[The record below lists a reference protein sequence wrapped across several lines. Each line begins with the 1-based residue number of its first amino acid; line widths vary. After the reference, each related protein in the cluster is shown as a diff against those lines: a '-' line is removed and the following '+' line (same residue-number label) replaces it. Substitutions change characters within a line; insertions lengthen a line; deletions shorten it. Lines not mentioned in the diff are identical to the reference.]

1 MSEVG
6 TAKISYDGT
15 LNDLYENDINKFV
28 EYNIHD
34 VRLVKLLND
43 KLDFIEIARGLAHVG
58 HVAYEDIFMSS
69 RYLEGAILT
78 YLKNKK
84 IVAPNKPK
92 HRAKKKEDKKF
103 VGAYVQEP
111 QKGKHNWVY
120 DLDITSMYPS
130 CIMSLNISP
139 ETKIGKI
146 TGWNQ
151 EEFLN
156 KNNSHETR
164 RRWE

>member
-1 MSEVG
+1 M
-6 TAKISYDGT
+6 
-15 LNDLYENDINKFV
+15 
-28 EYNIHD
+28 
-34 VRLVKLLND
+34 
-43 KLDFIEIARGLAHVG
+43 AHVG

-156 KNNSHETR
+156 KNNRKTYTITKDGR
-164 RRWE
+164 DIGKRFRYRVL